1 MDVNTLHL
9 SAIHERL
16 IDILALSLVQD
27 VTCSERPTTSGINFF
42 VI

>member
-1 MDVNTLHL
+1 MNTLHL

-16 IDILALSLVQD
+16 IDIVALSLVRD
-27 VTCSERPTTSGINFF
+27 VSCSERPTISGMNFF